1 MPEPLK
7 VLHVIEAT
15 GHGTGRHLLDLVR
28 HVPADH
34 HVVLPRQPTLR
45 GERDPQATARALAQ
59 LGGTVH
65 RVPMRR
71 QPLHPDLGRAIVGI
85 RRLIARLR
93 PDVVHGHAT
102 VGGTVARLA
111 AARRAPV
118 VYTPNGLHP
127 SRAVRLVERSL
138 APLTAAIVAV
148 STSERDLLLAAGAAR
163 SDQVVVIPNGIEPQA
178 PAPSGRNLRDE
189 RGVPPAVSIVG
200 FVGRLA
206 PQKAPD
212 VLVTATRLLPD
223 DVHVVVVGDGPRAE
237 AVAAQVHRADLSSRV
252 HLLGHVEDAAAL
264 LPQFDVLVLPS
275 RWEGAPYVPLEAF
288 RAGVPVIATDVVG
301 TVDVVTHEVTG
312 LLVPRDDPVALAA
325 AVRRVL
331 DDDLLAA
338 GLVRAAAE
346 ELTERFDV
354 ALMARATLRV
364 YRDVATPGG
373 VSV

>member
-1 MPEPLK
+1 MPDRLK

-15 GHGTGRHLLDLVR
+15 AHGTGRHLLDLVR

-34 HVVLPRQPTLR
+34 HVVLPRKPSIR
-45 GERDPQATARALAQ
+45 GEHDPEATARALAQ
-59 LGGTVH
+59 LGVTVH
-65 RVPMRR
+65 RAPMRR
-71 QPLHPDLGRAIVGI
+71 QPLHPDLGRAIIEV
-85 RRLIARLR
+85 RRLTTRLR

-111 AARRAPV
+111 AARRAAV

-138 APLTAAIVAV
+138 APLATAIVAV
-148 STSERDLLLAAGAAR
+148 SSSERDLLLAAGAAR
-163 SDQVVVIPNGIEPQA
+163 PDQVVVIPNGIDPRA
-178 PAPSGRNLRDE
+178 PRPSGRNLRNE
-189 RGVPPAVSIVG
+189 RGVPDDASIVG

-206 PQKAPD
+206 RQKGPD
-212 VLVTATRLLPD
+212 VLVTAARLLPSH
-223 DVHVVVVGDGPRAE
+223 VHVVVVGDGPRAE
-237 AVAAQVHRADLSSRV
+237 AVAAQVHATDLSSRV

-288 RAGVPVIATDVVG
+288 RAGVPVVATDVVG

-312 LLVPRDDPVALAA
+312 LLVPRDDPVVLAA

-331 DDDLLAA
+331 ADDRLAS

-354 ALMARATLRV
+354 ALMARATLGV
-364 YRDVATPGG
+364 YRDVTTPGG
-373 VSV
+373 ASV